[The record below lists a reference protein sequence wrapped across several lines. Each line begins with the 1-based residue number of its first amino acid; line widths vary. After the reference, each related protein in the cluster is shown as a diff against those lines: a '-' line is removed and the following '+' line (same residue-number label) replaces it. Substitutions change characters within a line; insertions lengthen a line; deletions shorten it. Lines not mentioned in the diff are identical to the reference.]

1 MFGSIAAG
9 TTAGLQEEDAQS
21 IANSARRRNKSNHN
35 SPAIQFLT
43 SETGGKE
50 LEPDANPDDILA
62 LRNKLADTLP
72 KKSLHATFNLTDHPI
87 NVDTAHVV
95 RPESLYTSVLDWD
108 EDDEEEL
115 ETVLESFMKEL
126 LLASVWRAR
135 TYIRQCAG
143 RLIPFKML
151 DVALITSAYL
161 SLSPENHRRFAT
173 LRLSAPLSVAKM
185 FVVSKIQNAIAIG
198 FILASILLLCIE
210 TDPKLNPNHFQ
221 AIFGLEC
228 FCMFYFV
235 LEIVLQRLCIRIG
248 FWQCIKLRYPRLNL
262 QLANFSQLIY
272 VVTFSDE
279 KAKRINTGVE
289 STPQFFRIDTKGEE
303 MDYESSPSHPS
314 PVSKSPSS
322 LEARQ
327 PGLNAS
333 LQPIRLQ
340 RFQFLDN
347 DYVRWN
353 WMIIDLIATIPF
365 FIEVA
370 VYAIK
375 ASVENSGFGGFI
387 HSMYSWNGAPDVI
400 RLLRLF
406 RVLRLLKVGQKT
418 ERLRVIWKAVVN
430 SVDGILLL
438 FLAVPL
444 IVVFFS
450 FILFFVELSAGQVLD
465 GQWYYAD
472 GSLSKFQS
480 IADCFWCVVVTLTT
494 VGYGDYTPMTPA
506 GKVVMAIVMIL
517 SLFIIA
523 FPLCMIT
530 MQYSH
535 YARVV
540 SEQKRLHKETAHRLR
555 QRLKSANDDV
565 AFHPTITDADSP
577 KPVNRS
583 IFKRRRNSKDNQP
596 SSVETLL
603 SNFIPG
609 KALERFATNSS
620 VQSFQPARESEPKP
634 SANSDTV
641 DFALSGSGT
650 TPKISKFRFPCYK
663 YKPFRLSPLLL
674 FLHLP
679 QHSFKFSTNH
689 SGPL

>member
-43 SETGGKE
+43 AETGGKE

-126 LLASVWRAR
+126 LLASDEFPVWRAR

-370 VYAIK
+370 VYTIK

-406 RVLRLLKVGQKT
+406 RVLRF
-418 ERLRVIWKAVVN
+418 
-430 SVDGILLL
+430 VDGILLL

-450 FILFFVELSAGQVLD
+450 FILFYVELSAGQVLD

-506 GKVVMAIVMIL
+506 GKVVMANKSGCIRRR
-517 SLFIIA
+517 
-523 FPLCMIT
+523 P
-530 MQYSH
+530 Y
-535 YARVV
+535 
-540 SEQKRLHKETAHRLR
+540 RLR

-609 KALERFATNSS
+609 KAYSGFCTKRKWDYTQDFKVSISWCTKSTNAGFLS
-620 VQSFQPARESEPKP
+620 VQTITVPPPASIPLNDTINNADDLDIPVFQQPTLVS
-634 SANSDTV
+634 
-641 DFALSGSGT
+641 
-650 TPKISKFRFPCYK
+650 
-663 YKPFRLSPLLL
+663 
-674 FLHLP
+674 
-679 QHSFKFSTNH
+679 
-689 SGPL
+689 